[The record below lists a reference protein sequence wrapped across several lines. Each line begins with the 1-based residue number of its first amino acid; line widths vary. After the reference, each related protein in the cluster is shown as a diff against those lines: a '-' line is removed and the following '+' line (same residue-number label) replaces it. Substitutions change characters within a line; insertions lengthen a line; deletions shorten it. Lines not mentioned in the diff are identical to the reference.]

1 MITECFK
8 CLPNKSFQ
16 PLRFMSKFIKNKTLV
31 IFNNLIK
38 KPFHEYPTKFSK
50 KIFSFKMF
58 FLNGSKYCISFRR
71 RKVWKDFLTNQE
83 REINPYLL
91 FSKSIKVNWYLTRT
105 KTRTKTFFKIY
116 IHLKYCNF
124 LNGSKNYLFN
134 LLYENHQ
141 DVYQILALFI

>member
-1 MITECFK
+1 
-8 CLPNKSFQ
+8 
-16 PLRFMSKFIKNKTLV
+16 MSKFIKNKTLV

-83 REINPYLL
+83 REINSYLL
-91 FSKSIKVNWYLTRT
+91 FSKSIKVN
-105 KTRTKTFFKIY
+105 
-116 IHLKYCNF
+116 
-124 LNGSKNYLFN
+124 
-134 LLYENHQ
+134 
-141 DVYQILALFI
+141 